1 MNEQQAFDTIRIQSA
16 DGAHAAICCYGAHLT
31 SWLPAGGAEQFFL
44 SPFAEYRSGA
54 SIRGGVPIVFPQF
67 AELGPLP
74 KHGLLRTAVWE
85 CCDERRLDDG
95 RAQALFRIT
104 DDASMRTLWPHAFV
118 AEYCVE
124 VGGRTL
130 KLTLTVRNAGATP
143 LRFTAALHSYL
154 RVDDVAQVAVD
165 GLQGLQYID
174 KVAGDALT
182 ARRDQP
188 HQALRIA
195 GELDRIYV
203 RAHRPITLREP
214 GRLLEIRATGF
225 EDAVIWNP
233 GPALSARLKDLGAE
247 GYRSMLCIEAAA
259 IAVPIE
265 LAPGAEWSGVQQL
278 SLL

>member
-1 MNEQQAFDTIRIQSA
+1 MSEQEAFDTILIHSA
-16 DGAHAAICCYGAHLT
+16 DGARAAICRYGAHLT
-31 SWLPAGGAEQFFL
+31 SWMPVGGTEQLFV
-44 SPFAEYRSGA
+44 SPLAEYRSGV

-85 CCDERRLDDG
+85 YRDQRRLADG
-95 RAQALFRIT
+95 RVQALFRIA
-104 DDASMRTLWPHAFV
+104 DDASMRALWPHAFI
-118 AEYCVE
+118 AEYSVE
-124 VGGRTL
+124 IGDRT
-130 KLTLTVRNAGATP
+130 LTLTLTARNTGATP

-154 RVDDVAQVAVD
+154 RVDDIGQVAVD

-174 KVAGDALT
+174 KVAGDSLT

-188 HQALRIA
+188 QQALNIA
-195 GELDRIYV
+195 GEVDRIYV

-214 GRLLEIRATGF
+214 GRSLEIRAIGF

-233 GPALSARLKDLGAE
+233 GPVLSARLKDLGAD

-259 IAVPIE
+259 IVVPIE